1 MFARGRIIQKMMIV
15 VLLYFSS
22 RYHTNKFITAFTKL
36 LHIFLIMRQE
46 EPDLR
51 IDLLAFHS

>member
-36 LHIFLIMRQE
+36 LHVFLIMSHE

-51 IDLLAFHS
+51 IDL